1 MLKTIQNDSTGLPAV
16 VCVRPM
22 LMLTGFLG
30 AGKTTLLRIILDQ
43 LTRRGRLCDVI
54 LNDREN
60 ADIDRETL
68 RDHTDSVAA
77 LTGSC
82 VCCEGIDELYD
93 MILKLSK
100 SENHALI
107 VELNGT
113 ADPLP
118 LQEGFTLLEKKFLL
132 HPRWQVCVVDAR
144 HFGQRDQFKA
154 LETLQLETAS
164 HYYLSHTEDLSEN
177 EEYDMELKVA
187 SVNAHASRVSAFSLV
202 DYLLL
207 AISKNKRQRL
217 AMGDVAPQ
225 LHDGKVAEWNKSA
238 QMHGRHYLAHEFT
251 GCNIVFPEAVEES
264 QVLSW
269 MEKLPESVIRAKAL
283 ITLSSE
289 PDIRY
294 LYERVGMKVSPRPI
308 PVRSV
313 SQAPCSGIFVGAD
326 LDPNVILQHTREALN
341 PNCYFA
347 K

>member
-1 MLKTIQNDSTGLPAV
+1 
-16 VCVRPM
+16 
-22 LMLTGFLG
+22 
-30 AGKTTLLRIILDQ
+30 
-43 LTRRGRLCDVI
+43 VI

-68 RDHTDSVAA
+68 RDHTESVAA

-82 VCCEGIDELYD
+82 VCCEGIDILYNL
-93 MILKLSK
+93 ILKLTK

-144 HFGQRDQFKA
+144 HFGQRTQFRG
-154 LETLQLETAS
+154 LENLQLETAS
-164 HYYLSHTEDLSEN
+164 HYYLSHTSDLN
-177 EEYDMELKVA
+177 EEKERELELKVE
-187 SVNAHASRVSAFSLV
+187 SVNAHASRISAYSIA
-202 DYLLL
+202 DYLGQ
-207 AISKNKRQRL
+207 AISKNKRGCL
-217 AMGDVAPQ
+217 AISDEDSE
-225 LHDGKVAEWNKSA
+225 HWTGKAVGLNKSA
-238 QMHGRHYLAHEFT
+238 KMHGRHHLAHEFT
-251 GCNIVFPEAVEES
+251 GCNIVFPDAVEEY
-264 QVLSW
+264 QVLAW

-283 ITLSSE
+283 VTLTTE

-294 LYERVGMKVSPRPI
+294 LYERVGMKISPRPI

-326 LDPNVILQHTREALN
+326 LDPDEILQHTRDLLH

-347 K
+347 NQ